1 MKVYSILYKTPYN
14 VPTHYIIAAENES
27 LALALAFNDQC
38 GTFLDGTSC
47 KPNLDDYSRPTAIEG
62 LFARKCGIKS
72 KLKSC

>member
-27 LALALAFNDQC
+27 LALALAFGDQC
-38 GTFLDGTSC
+38 GTFTDGTSY
-47 KPNLDDYSRPTAIEG
+47 KPNLDDYLKPIEIEG
-62 LFARKCGIKS
+62 LFARKSGIKS